1 MDPLN
6 SFSLFQVSDLI
17 EDIKKAHPLI
27 FKYSSFRNTIGIQ
40 QKTQIGSKIL
50 IKVQSTI

>member
-6 SFSLFQVSDLI
+6 SFNLFLVSDLI

-27 FKYSSFRNTIGIQ
+27 FKYFSFRNVIGIQ
-40 QKTQIGSKIL
+40 QKYKLDPKYKQKH
-50 IKVQSTI
+50 K